1 MSDDTCRTRSI
12 DDCDQQDER
21 PKGRIPR
28 PDGGDSSIDEVLKIL
43 RNRRRRA
50 IFYYLREHE
59 VATVDE
65 LAAHLA
71 ALETET
77 PVGEGCVDLCERIEL
92 ELVHT
97 ALPTLAGSHFIEYDS
112 RSSTVRYA
120 DPPEHLQLLLGF
132 LERFDDSPSD

>member
-1 MSDDTCRTRSI
+1 MSDDMCRTRSI
-12 DDCDQQDER
+12 DDCDQQEER
-21 PKGRIPR
+21 SKESIAR
-28 PDGGDSSIDEVLKIL
+28 PDGGNPSIDEVLKML

-77 PVGEGCVDLCERIEL
+77 PVSEGDVDLSERIEL

-97 ALPTLAGSHFIEYDS
+97 ALPKMADSHFIEYDS

-120 DPPEHLQLLLGF
+120 DPPEHLQLLLGV
-132 LERFDDSPSD
+132 LKRFDDPPSG